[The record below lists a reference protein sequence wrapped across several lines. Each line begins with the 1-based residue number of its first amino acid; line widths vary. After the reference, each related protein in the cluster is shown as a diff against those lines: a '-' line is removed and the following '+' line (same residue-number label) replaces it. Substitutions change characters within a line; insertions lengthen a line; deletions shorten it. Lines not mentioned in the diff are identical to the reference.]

1 MIGWVQRR
9 QERITEQHADAI
21 LAALADGA
29 AHYVYGDLDRLT
41 GLHAGSMY
49 PALAR
54 LEVAGRIESGWA
66 DRGPGQPRR
75 RWYRIADT
83 AAAP

>member
-1 MIGWVQRR
+1 MIGWLRR
-9 QERITEQHADAI
+9 RADARIARQADLI
-21 LAALADGA
+21 LTALADGA
-29 AHYVYGDLDRLT
+29 AHYVVNDLDRAA

-54 LEVAGRIESGWA
+54 LGVTDRIESGWA

-75 RWYRIADT
+75 RWYRT
-83 AAAP
+83 TQPTTNP